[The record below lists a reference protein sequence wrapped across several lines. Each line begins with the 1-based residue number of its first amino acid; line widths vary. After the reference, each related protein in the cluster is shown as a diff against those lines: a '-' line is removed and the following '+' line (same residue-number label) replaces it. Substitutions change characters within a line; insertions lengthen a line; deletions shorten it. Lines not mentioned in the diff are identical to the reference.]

1 MKNEETQR
9 VRTYEYINIRIKNA
23 QEEVDRLTNELNDA
37 KEKHLRRKVKET
49 RKYLKIEKGLLK
61 SLNKT
66 KKTYIDV
73 KAEIKKQE
81 SNKHDLTQGII
92 DVRTFSLNKL
102 ISELKIKRLRGRNNQ
117 NLPTDYLEEIEDE
130 VVSSY
135 KERVE
140 FEEEN
145 NIKCEDVR
153 KKSGII
159 GTIIV
164 LAVAIALAISVK
176 ISIDKHP
183 ADIYK
188 DLLSKK
194 DDFSKLMDEIE
205 GKIKSSDKEESP
217 SPSINVVD
225 IPEPTNYPVVQPK
238 EPEYDSTYTTE
249 NPQNTNI
256 KIIHVK

>member
-1 MKNEETQR
+1 M
-9 VRTYEYINIRIKNA
+9 
-23 QEEVDRLTNELNDA
+23 
-37 KEKHLRRKVKET
+37 
-49 RKYLKIEKGLLK
+49 KIEKGLLK

-81 SNKHDLTQGII
+81 RSKEDLNKGII
-92 DVRTFSLNKL
+92 DSKMHLLNQKL
-102 ISELKIKRLRGRNNQ
+102 SDLRILKLRGKNNK

-145 NIKCEDVR
+145 NIKSEDVR

-194 DDFSKLMDEIE
+194 DDFSNLMDEIE
-205 GKIKSSDKEESP
+205 GKIKNANKEENP
-217 SPSINVVD
+217 SPSVNIVYP
-225 IPEPTNYPVVQPK
+225 PEPTNYPVVPPK
-238 EPEYDSTYTTE
+238 EPDYDSTYTTE